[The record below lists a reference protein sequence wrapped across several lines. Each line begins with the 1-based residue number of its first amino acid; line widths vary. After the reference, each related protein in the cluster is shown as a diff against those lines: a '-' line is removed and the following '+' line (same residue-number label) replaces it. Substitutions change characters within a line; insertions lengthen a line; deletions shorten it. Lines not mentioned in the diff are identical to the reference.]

1 VPELPEVETVR
12 RRIAP
17 VLEGRVFEHVEI
29 ADARLVR
36 PYEPAE
42 VAAELT
48 GERVATVERRGK
60 YLIVRFDSG
69 RALLIHLRMTGSLRH
84 LRAAPGG
91 PDGAED
97 GDSHRRAVV
106 RLDNGSDVAYRDV
119 RRFGTWLLLE
129 PGELDPY
136 LAEKVG
142 EEPLDAL
149 FTAAR
154 LGEKLRTRRAPIK
167 AALLDQRTLA
177 GMGNI
182 YVDEALWR
190 ARIHPLRPAESLD
203 RNELRRLHRAIRA
216 ALEHGIARQ
225 GSTLRD
231 YRLPDG
237 ASGAMQHEFKVYGR
251 GGEPCER
258 CGTPIA
264 KARVA
269 GRGTWFC
276 PTCQPPMSPTS
287 GPQAARPGARPGQ
300 AARSS
305 SSRPSRSS
313 RQSSV

>member
-1 VPELPEVETVR
+1 MPELPEVETVR
-12 RRIAP
+12 AHIAP
-17 VLEGRVFEHVEI
+17 VLEGRRFERVEI
-29 ADARLVR
+29 ADPRLVR

-42 VAAELT
+42 VAAELE
-48 GERVATVERRGK
+48 GERVHAVERRGK
-60 YLIVRFDSG
+60 YLIVRFESG
-69 RALLIHLRMTGSLRH
+69 RSLLIHLRMTGSLRH
-84 LRAAPGG
+84 VRGG
-91 PDGAED
+91 PDREEPPD
-97 GDSHRRAVV
+97 DPHRRAVV

-136 LAEKVG
+136 LASRLG
-142 EEPLDAL
+142 DEPLDAL
-149 FTAAR
+149 FTVAR
-154 LGEKLRTRRAPIK
+154 LGARLERRRAPIK

-216 ALEHGIARQ
+216 ALEAGIARQ

-237 ASGAMQHEFKVYGR
+237 GEGGMQDEFKVYGR
-251 GGEPCER
+251 GGEPCDR
-258 CGTPIA
+258 CGTPIERT
-264 KARVA
+264 RVG

-276 PTCQPPMSPTS
+276 PRCQ
-287 GPQAARPGARPGQ
+287 
-300 AARSS
+300 RSS
-305 SSRPSRSS
+305 P
-313 RQSSV
+313 V